1 MNRRPLLFAVLG
13 IAALVAGCGA
23 RREPGLN
30 VLLVTLD
37 TTRADHF
44 GYAGYEDAQTP
55 RLDAFARDRAVRF
68 DNAIS
73 AIPLTLPSHT
83 TIMTGTYPVH
93 HGVHDNDGFVVDDG
107 VTTLA
112 EILGDA
118 GYSTGAVV
126 ASFPLDSQFNLD
138 QGFDDYNDD
147 YRQDWTDD
155 EIGARTVFAFGFI
168 ERKADQ
174 VSEAAQRWLDE
185 HGDERFFLW
194 AHYFDPHQA
203 YEPPSPYDSLFAS
216 ALYDGEI
223 AFMDEGFG
231 TLLDALDAKGLLDTT
246 IIVVVGDHGESL
258 DQHGEPTHAAYI
270 YDTTVRIPLLIAAPG
285 SQQAT
290 GESVKRQVRTIDI
303 APTILDLLG
312 LPVHADMQGSSLVSE
327 LRDPESGPERPA
339 LMETHFSH
347 YHYQWAPLRG
357 LRTDRW
363 KYVLAPKRELYDLA
377 DDPGEVHNLVR
388 AQPEI
393 AADLDRQLDEQFRQ
407 HSWPDLARSVETI
420 TDSSVLAKL
429 EALGYATGGGETV
442 RTAPYPSR
450 EELAEMPN
458 PRDQSLVLRFINSS
472 REMLR
477 QGQFTK
483 ALEVAQKGLAI
494 DSDNPRL
501 FVLAARAEL
510 SMGNIEKA
518 IELFNRA
525 AEFDPTDVHP
535 FIYLGYAYSLLDR
548 NEEAKENYLI
558 ATRMSPGRV
567 DALENLGA
575 VQALLGEY
583 ADAVETLEK
592 SVELEPGKWTLHM
605 RLAAALRQTERFDE
619 ARVALQEALRL
630 NPYSPVLLDQIA
642 KLYAAVGN
650 YAFARRALEQAINI
664 APDEPLLRLHL
675 AGVILDGGG
684 DEDEARVQLEQVV
697 ALAPDTRAGKLA
709 LIWLEGGDAELLEDE
724 TAELDTGASPP
735 QDDGLPD

>member
-1 MNRRPLLFAVLG
+1 MIV
-13 IAALVAGCGA
+13 GCGA
-23 RREPGLN
+23 REPELN

-37 TTRADHF
+37 TTRADHI
-44 GYAGYEDAQTP
+44 GYAGHEDAHTP

-68 DNAIS
+68 ENAIS
-73 AIPLTLPSHT
+73 SIPLTLPSHT

-112 EILGDA
+112 EILGGA
-118 GYSTGAVV
+118 GYSTGAVI
-126 ASFPLDSQFNLD
+126 ASFPLDTQFNLD

-147 YRQDWTDD
+147 YRQDWTDA
-155 EIGARTVFAFGFI
+155 EIDGRTVLSFGFI
-168 ERKADQ
+168 ERKSNQ
-174 VSEAAQRWLDE
+174 VSAAALRWLEE
-185 HGDERFFLW
+185 HGDEPFFLW

-203 YEPPSPYDSLFAS
+203 YAPPSPYDSLFAS
-216 ALYDGEI
+216 EPYDGEI

-231 TLLDALDAKGLLDTT
+231 VLLDALDAKGLLDTT

-270 YDTTVRIPLLIAAPG
+270 YDTTVRVPLLIAAPG
-285 SQQAT
+285 SGQAT

-312 LPVHADMQGSSLVSE
+312 LPAHPDMQGSSLVPE
-327 LRDPESGPERPA
+327 LHDPESGPERVA
-339 LMETHFSH
+339 LIETHFSH

-377 DDPGEVHNLVR
+377 NDPGEVHNLIDVR
-388 AQPEI
+388 PEI
-393 AADLDRQLDEQFRQ
+393 AADLDQQLDEQFRN

-420 TDSSVLAKL
+420 TDTSVLAKL

-442 RTAPYPSR
+442 RTTPFPSR
-450 EELAEMPN
+450 EQLAEMPN

-501 FVLAARAEL
+501 FVMAARAEF
-510 SMGNIEKA
+510 SMGNVEKA

-535 FIYLGYAYSLLDR
+535 FIYLGSAYSQLDR
-548 NEEAKENYLI
+548 NQEAKEHYLI
-558 ATRMSPGRV
+558 AARMSPGRV
-567 DALENLGA
+567 DVLENLGG
-575 VQALLGEY
+575 VQASLGEY
-583 ADAVETLEK
+583 TDAVETFEK
-592 SVELEPGKWTLHM
+592 AIELEPGKWSLHM

-619 ARVALQEALRL
+619 ARAALQEALRL

-642 KLYAAVGN
+642 KLYATIGN
-650 YAFARRALEQAINI
+650 YAFARQALEQAINI
-664 APDEPLLRLHL
+664 DPDEPLLRLHL
-675 AGVILDGGG
+675 AAVILGGG
-684 DEDEARVQLEQVV
+684 DDEGEARAQLEQVV
-697 ALAPDTRAGKLA
+697 TLAPDTRAGKLA
-709 LIWLEGGDAELLEDE
+709 LTWLDGGDVELLEDE
-724 TAELDTGASPP
+724 TVVPTTGASPP
-735 QDDGLPD
+735 